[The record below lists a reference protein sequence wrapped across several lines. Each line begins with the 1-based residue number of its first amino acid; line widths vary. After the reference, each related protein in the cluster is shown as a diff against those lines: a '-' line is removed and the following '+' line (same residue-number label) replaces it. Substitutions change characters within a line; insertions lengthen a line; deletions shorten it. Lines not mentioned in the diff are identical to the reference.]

1 MFTVTGYAGLTDA
14 IVCGDAWPPLKS
26 PPKSNP
32 ADEGVGL
39 TLITPPRTCF
49 AIRAYGRGGGRNNE

>member
-32 ADEGVGL
+32 ADEDVGL
-39 TLITPPRTCF
+39 TLITPPPPELVVRSGLTE
-49 AIRAYGRGGGRNNE
+49 GGGSQ